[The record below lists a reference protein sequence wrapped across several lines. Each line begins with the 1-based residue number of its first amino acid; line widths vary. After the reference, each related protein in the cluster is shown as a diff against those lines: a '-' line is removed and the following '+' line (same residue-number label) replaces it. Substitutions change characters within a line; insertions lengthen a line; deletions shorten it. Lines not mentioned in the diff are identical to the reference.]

1 MKYLCGMCFISEV
14 SQLDLLECAFV
25 DVFQSNDI
33 IIRSFMKM
41 SVVMWYECCF
51 EKFLVVRLC
60 GIDILQKTL
69 LQNIQICNNILWFS

>member
-51 EKFLVVRLC
+51 EIFGRETVWHRYFKE
-60 GIDILQKTL
+60 
-69 LQNIQICNNILWFS
+69 NNIIAKYSNM

>member
-14 SQLDLLECAFV
+14 SQLDLLECDFV

-41 SVVMWYECCF
+41 SVVM
-51 EKFLVVRLC
+51 
-60 GIDILQKTL
+60 
-69 LQNIQICNNILWFS
+69 